1 MSQFIA
7 LDKSV
12 SFALR
17 IVKLYKFLRNRH
29 SEQVMS
35 RQILRSGTSIGAN
48 LAEAKYGASK
58 KDFLNKCRI
67 SLKEAGETNY
77 WLFLLWQSGY
87 IDDEQYTSI
96 QNDCEELIKI
106 LHSICNST
114 IVKDDIPEETEFDFY
129 S

>member
-17 IVKLYKFLRNRH
+17 IVKLHKFLRDRY
-29 SEQVMS
+29 SETVMS

-58 KDFLNKCRI
+58 KDYLNKCRI
-67 SLKEAGETNY
+67 SLKEAGETSY

-87 IDDEQYTSI
+87 IDDEQYASLY
-96 QNDCEELIKI
+96 NDCEELIKI
-106 LHSICNST
+106 LHTICQSGFAK
-114 IVKDDIPEETEFDFY
+114 IDIPEETEFDFY